1 MNSIKKGRKEDGI
14 TIIEFTMVLLG
25 AMIMM
30 FAAFEFGRYIFSMQM
45 LNEMSR
51 KAARLAVV
59 CSISDRDDI
68 AELPQVTENRP
79 VGFAANNLSIEY
91 VNSLGDTVDVDNFS
105 TLSESDQNFIMSQI
119 RFVRAEITNYQFQF
133 FPLLSF
139 IGNAGAINTPSF
151 PTILPVESLGIVRPN
166 TGETTGVVEDC

>member
-1 MNSIKKGRKEDGI
+1 MNSYKKSQSGI
-14 TIIEFTMVLLG
+14 TIIEFSIVLLG
-25 AMIMM
+25 ALILM
-30 FAAFEFGRYIFSMQM
+30 FAAFEFGRYVFSMQM

-68 AELPQVTENRP
+68 ADLPEVSENRP
-79 VGFAANNLSIEY
+79 VGFVATNLSIDY
-91 VNSLGDTVDVDNFS
+91 VDSTGASVNVDNFA
-105 TLSESDQNFIMSQI
+105 TLSEDDQNFVMSQV
-119 RFVRAEITNYQFQF
+119 RFVRAEITGYQFQF

-139 IGNAGAINTPSF
+139 IGTAGAISTPSF

-166 TGETTGVVEDC
+166 TGETAGVVEDC

>member
-1 MNSIKKGRKEDGI
+1 MKKLSKNGQKGI
-14 TIIEFTMVLLG
+14 TIIEFTMILLG
-25 AMIMM
+25 ALIMM

-68 AELPQVTENRP
+68 ADLPEVTENRP
-79 VGFAANNLSIEY
+79 VGFVASNLSIEY
-91 VNSLGDTVDVDNFS
+91 VDNTGATVNVDNFS
-105 TLSESDQNFIMSQI
+105 TLSEDDQNVILSQV

-151 PTILPVESLGIVRPN
+151 PTILPIESLGIVRPN
-166 TGETTGVVEDC
+166 AGSANGTIEDC